1 MEAAQGVIRMPEVS
15 TKSLHLVNDAAGHI
29 ISAVNCLNK
38 VKEAED
44 SEALKS
50 DITWI
55 QRILFG
61 IGKELSNFATASFS
75 D

>member
-1 MEAAQGVIRMPEVS
+1 M
-15 TKSLHLVNDAAGHI
+15 VNDAAGYI

-61 IGKELSNFATASFS
+61 IGKELSNLATASFS